1 MTTRYVI
8 KGPEGGFFTE
18 FVVKAT
24 RSITLNGAV
33 VGEEHDRVP
42 LFDAHRT
49 RHAAKFDTAADAK
62 AQIENDLLF
71 HGGPEAFAGCTVQPT
86 ED

>member
-1 MTTRYVI
+1 MRFVI
-8 KGPEGGFFTE
+8 KHPEGGFFTE
-18 FVVKAT
+18 FQVAKSRTV
-24 RSITLNGAV
+24 TLNGVA

-42 LFDAHRT
+42 LFEAHKT
-49 RHAAKFDTAADAK
+49 RFAAKFDTAADAEL
-62 AQIENDLLF
+62 QIENATLF